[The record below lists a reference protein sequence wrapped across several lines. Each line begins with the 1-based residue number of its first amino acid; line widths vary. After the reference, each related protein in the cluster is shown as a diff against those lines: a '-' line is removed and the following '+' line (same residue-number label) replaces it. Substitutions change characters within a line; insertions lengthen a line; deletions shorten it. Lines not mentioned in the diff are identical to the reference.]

1 MPAVSRTVVDLDDD
15 SRLVTV
21 AIRVAADE
29 PVRVGFTQSIPA
41 SHALRLADRRPLTP
55 YSDGQLTV
63 EQTVDPGVDATFGY
77 RVDGPVG
84 TVLPDP
90 SVELL
95 PAGTDAPVSV
105 AWVDA
110 DTTST
115 ALAMSGPTGT
125 EGDTTALP
133 LVINPDTQAADPLE
147 GAAIGVILTP
157 KNEDAVVRT
166 VLRASR
172 RGHTVLVT
180 TQGID
185 ADEDAETLD
194 MLESM
199 GALVL
204 SPPSKWAAQLL
215 LHRVLAGFARERGF
229 PGIVLQTRDCPR
241 IDYERTA
248 TVFGHADYEVI
259 AIPELWNQSPGN
271 PTVVVA
277 IPAYNAEESIGA
289 VVESA
294 LPYAEEVIVVD
305 DGSRDQTADRAREAG
320 ATVVVHERNKGYGG
334 ALKTIFREGAERD
347 AAHLVVIDADGQHDP
362 ADIPALVGTQK
373 REETDIVIGSRYVGE
388 RDTRIPFVRSFG
400 LAVINNLTNAS
411 MGKLRP
417 SGFIRDTQ
425 SGYRAYSRFATKSLA
440 ADPTIG
446 NNMGAS
452 TDILYHAH
460 RNRLSVAEVGTTI
473 SYDVEN
479 ASSQGSLSHGL
490 DLLRNIFWTVEYGRP
505 LLILGTPGAAT
516 TLFGVAATIW
526 LLTQYVE
533 TGVLAGS
540 QLGVAI
546 LVALGGL
553 LVCVTALMMYV
564 LNGHPTMKRLN
575 SEDNS

>member
-1 MPAVSRTVVDLDDD
+1 
-15 SRLVTV
+15 
-21 AIRVAADE
+21 
-29 PVRVGFTQSIPA
+29 
-41 SHALRLADRRPLTP
+41 
-55 YSDGQLTV
+55 
-63 EQTVDPGVDATFGY
+63 
-77 RVDGPVG
+77 
-84 TVLPDP
+84 
-90 SVELL
+90 
-95 PAGTDAPVSV
+95 
-105 AWVDA
+105 
-110 DTTST
+110 
-115 ALAMSGPTGT
+115 
-125 EGDTTALP
+125 
-133 LVINPDTQAADPLE
+133 
-147 GAAIGVILTP
+147 
-157 KNEDAVVRT
+157 
-166 VLRASR
+166 
-172 RGHTVLVT
+172 
-180 TQGID
+180 
-185 ADEDAETLD
+185 
-194 MLESM
+194 
-199 GALVL
+199 
-204 SPPSKWAAQLL
+204 
-215 LHRVLAGFARERGF
+215 LAGFARERGF

-526 LLTQYVE
+526 LLTQYIE

>member
-105 AWVDA
+105 AWVGA
-110 DTTST
+110 DTAST

-204 SPPSKWAAQLL
+204 SPPSKWAAQLQ

-305 DGSRDQTADRAREAG
+305 DGSRDATADRAREAG

-546 LVALGGL
+546 VFALGGL